1 MTVVLKPTALPKE
14 AAMTKFIARHA
25 ALVSSVLSGFDRLV
39 FRGLLR
45 SLRHRGIHRF
55 LDATGVRLLDFGAF
69 AQKTTERVKAAS
81 LAEAEHA
88 QRPVVYLE
96 SSRASK
102 EDLARQLLAQ
112 HPLAEPGLICALTTV
127 EPCMRFEYHRSP
139 DPKQRGLKLRPSK
152 CLHLY
157 KYYQHPSFGFMHTRL
172 QTYFPFDVQVCL
184 NGREWLAQQLAL
196 RASEFTR
203 ADNCFPWLQEPQLA
217 QELMDEQLRTAWPA
231 TLDAFVSTLNP
242 LHEEIFRAWSLTY
255 YWVAYQ
261 TEWATDVVFTDAAA
275 LASLYPAWVRHARE
289 HFKSP
294 DVLRFLGRTV
304 RQHWK
309 ADIVTSLKER
319 PEGVRVKHWLNGN
332 SVKMYDKAA
341 NLLRVE
347 TTIGNPKDFCVLRPR
362 REDEGGDRHSATD
375 GAKLVWRNL
384 RKGVA
389 DLHRRTELSQRS
401 NERYLD
407 ALAVVD
413 DPTPCSRIFDAVS
426 RALVANG
433 RRFRAVR
440 LSAPA
445 DLALLE
451 AISRGEFVT
460 AGFRNRDLRSLLYP
474 PPTLPAEVR
483 RLSGRV
489 SRLLRLLRA
498 HGIIRKIPKTHRY
511 QITERGRLLTAAV
524 RATRDVSIKQ
534 LLRDAA

>member
-1 MTVVLKPTALPKE
+1 
-14 AAMTKFIARHA
+14 MTKFIARHA

-55 LDATGVRLLDFGAF
+55 LDHAGVRLLDFGTF
-69 AQKTTERVKAAS
+69 AKETTERVKAAS
-81 LAEAEHA
+81 LAEAERG

-102 EDLARQLLAQ
+102 EDLAREVLAQ

-127 EPCMRFEYHRSP
+127 EPCMRFEYHRSQN
-139 DPKQRGLKLRPSK
+139 PKERGLKLRPSK

-157 KYYQHPSFGFMHTRL
+157 KYYLHPSFGFMHTRL

-184 NGREWLAQQLAL
+184 NGREWLARQLSVRGA
-196 RASEFTR
+196 EFER
-203 ADNCFPWLQEPQLA
+203 ADNCFTWLPDPQLA
-217 QELMDEQLRTAWPA
+217 QGLMDEQLRTAWPS
-231 TLDAFVSTLNP
+231 TLDAFVPTLNP
-242 LHEEIFRAWSLTY
+242 LHAEIFRSWPLTY

-261 TEWATDVVFTDAAA
+261 TEWATDVVFKDAAA
-275 LASLYPAWVRHARE
+275 LAALYPALVRHAVD

-304 RQHWK
+304 RQHWT
-309 ADIVTSLKER
+309 AEVVTSVKER

-332 SVKMYDKAA
+332 SVKMYDKAG
-341 NLLRVE
+341 NLLRIE

-362 REDEGGDRHSATD
+362 REDEGGERHSAEA
-375 GAKLVWRNL
+375 GAKLVWRNM
-384 RKGVA
+384 RKSVA
-389 DLHRRTELSQRS
+389 DLHRRTTLSQRS

-426 RALVANG
+426 KPVVDDR

-440 LSAPA
+440 LGDPA

-451 AISRGEFVT
+451 AISRGEFVI
-460 AGFRNRDLRSLLYP
+460 AGLRNRDLRHLLYP
-474 PPTLPAEVR
+474 QPKTPVDAR

-511 QITERGRLLTAAV
+511 QITEQGRLLTAAV
-524 RATRDVSIKQ
+524 RATRDASIKQ
-534 LLRDAA
+534 LLRHAA

>member
-1 MTVVLKPTALPKE
+1 MTVVPKPIALPKE
-14 AAMTKFIARHA
+14 TAMTKFIARHA

-55 LDATGVRLLDFGAF
+55 LDCAGVRLLDFGTF
-69 AQKTTERVKAAS
+69 AQKTTERVKQAA
-81 LAEAEHA
+81 LLEAEQA

-102 EDLARQLLAQ
+102 EDRARELLVQ
-112 HPLAEPGLICALTTV
+112 HPLAHPGLICALTTV

-152 CLHLY
+152 CLHIY
-157 KYYQHPSFGFMHTRL
+157 KYYQHPTFGFMHTRL
-172 QTYFPFDVQVCL
+172 QTYFPFDVQICL
-184 NGREWLAQQLAL
+184 NGREWLARQLAL
-196 RASEFTR
+196 RGVAFDR
-203 ADNCFPWLQEPQLA
+203 ADNCVPWLQEPELA
-217 QELMDEQLRTAWPA
+217 QQLLDEQLRTAWPA

-242 LHEEIFRAWSLTY
+242 LHTEIFDAWPLTY

-261 TEWATDVVFTDAAA
+261 TEWATDVAFTDAAA
-275 LASLYPAWVRHARE
+275 LADIYPALVRHAVD

-304 RQHWK
+304 RQQWK
-309 ADIVTSLKER
+309 ADVVTSFKER

-332 SVKMYDKAA
+332 SVKMYDKAGSI
-341 NLLRVE
+341 LRIE
-347 TTIGNPKDFCVLRPR
+347 TTIGNPKDFAVLRPR
-362 REDEGGDRHSATD
+362 REDEGGERHRAEEGAT
-375 GAKLVWRNL
+375 LVWRNL

-389 DLHRRTELSQRS
+389 DLHRRTELSQRA

-426 RALVANG
+426 RPVVDDR

-440 LSAPA
+440 LGDPA
-445 DLALLE
+445 DLALLA
-451 AISRGEFVT
+451 AISRGEFVI

-474 PPTLPAEVR
+474 QPTTPLEVR

-498 HGIIRKIPKTHRY
+498 HRLIRKIPKTHRY

-524 RATRDVSIKQ
+524 RATRDASIKQ

>member
-1 MTVVLKPTALPKE
+1 MTGVSKPPALPKE
-14 AAMTKFIARHA
+14 NAMTKFIARHA

-39 FRGLLR
+39 FRGTLR
-45 SLRHRGIHRF
+45 ALRHRGIRTF
-55 LDATGVRLLDFGAF
+55 LDRAGVRLLDFGHF
-69 AQKTTERVKAAS
+69 AQETTERVKQAS
-81 LAEAEHA
+81 LAEAERA
-88 QRPVVYLE
+88 QRPVVYVE
-96 SSRASK
+96 SARASK
-102 EDLARQLLAQ
+102 EDLARELLAH
-112 HPLAEPGLICALTTV
+112 HPLAEPGLIGVLTSV
-127 EPCMRFEYHRSP
+127 APCMRFEYHRSQN
-139 DPKQRGLKLRPSK
+139 PKERGLKLRWGK

-157 KYYQHPSFGFMHTRL
+157 KYYLHPTFGFMHTRL
-172 QTYFPFDVQVCL
+172 QTYFPFDVQVCM
-184 NGREWLAQQLAL
+184 NGREWLARQLAL
-196 RASEFTR
+196 RESEFER
-203 ADNCFPWLQEPQLA
+203 ADNCFTWLRDPQQA
-217 QELMDEQLRTAWPA
+217 PELMDEQLRTAWPA
-231 TLDAFVSTLNP
+231 TLDAFVQTLNP
-242 LHEEIFRAWSLTY
+242 LHQEIFRAWPLTY

-261 TEWATDVVFTDAAA
+261 TEWATDVAFTDAAA
-275 LASLYPAWVRHARE
+275 LAEIYPALVRHAVD

-309 ADIVTSLKER
+309 ADVVTSFKER
-319 PEGVRVKHWLNGN
+319 PEGVRVQHWLNGN

-362 REDEGGDRHSATD
+362 REDEGGERHRAEE
-375 GAKLVWRNL
+375 GAQLVWRNM
-384 RKGVA
+384 RKSVA
-389 DLHRRTELSQRS
+389 DLHRRTVISQRA

-413 DPTPCSRIFDAVS
+413 DPTPCARIFDAVS
-426 RALVANG
+426 RPVVDAG

-440 LSAPA
+440 LGDPT

-451 AISRGEFVT
+451 TIARGEFVI

-474 PPTLPAEVR
+474 QPTTPADAR

-498 HGIIRKIPKTHRY
+498 HRIIRKIPKTHRY
-511 QITERGRLLTAAV
+511 QVTERGRLLTATV
-524 RATRDVSIKQ
+524 RATRDASIKQ